1 MVQYIVFGFFRSRG
15 LMDTSVRY
23 FKCLSFFPIFFLR
36 KNPYYTG
43 SYPNSNR
50 QIEPELM
57 RIVLKNTLIDY
68 HLTCKWLSGLLEE
81 SLSLIM
87 PKKAVGSLAFTAE
100 REELQH
106 FLSM

>member
-1 MVQYIVFGFFRSRG
+1 LLLY
-15 LMDTSVRY
+15 L
-23 FKCLSFFPIFFLR
+23 IFF
-36 KNPYYTG
+36 KNKEYKKIYYYCAE
-43 SYPNSNR
+43 SYPNSNQ

-68 HLTCKWLSGLLEE
+68 HLTCKWLSGLFEE

-100 REELQH
+100 KDELQY
-106 FLSM
+106 FLSIRYNTSTFWH